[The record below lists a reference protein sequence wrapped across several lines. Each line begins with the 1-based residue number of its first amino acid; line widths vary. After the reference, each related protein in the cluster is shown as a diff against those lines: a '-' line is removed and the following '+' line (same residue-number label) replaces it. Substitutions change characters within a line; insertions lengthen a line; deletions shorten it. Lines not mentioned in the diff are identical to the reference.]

1 MCDST
6 SYDCF
11 IGHSREHLNE
21 NVHKTMKETV
31 YSCEGKEKKKKK
43 NGVAMEI
50 MTELGSQR
58 PSLLGYTASKGIKK
72 FYSGWIQIMFSDTNW
87 GV

>member
-21 NVHKTMKETV
+21 NFHKTMKETI
-31 YSCEGKEKKKKK
+31 YSCEGKEKKWSR
-43 NGVAMEI
+43 NGNNDRAWVSEAESP
-50 MTELGSQR
+50 ELR
-58 PSLLGYTASKGIKK
+58 ASKGIKK
-72 FYSGWIQIMFSDTNW
+72 SFQIDLNYVF
-87 GV
+87 